1 MKLEYLKDLWDRY
14 QKDMLSQHEMVIL
27 KRLLVK
33 LPEEDLEALI
43 DSTIIVDYNAK
54 FPKENVYQTILKK
67 LSLKSKRERIRNI
80 AILSSAAA
88 AVILLVLIGTWKITD
103 HFGRENKVVGFYKK
117 QKNDIT
123 LLSNSHPNFRLLDG
137 KILPIT
143 RNVRNLRIGSI
154 GIKSHGGENYSIIV
168 DPTEENKEM
177 YFAFENAK
185 GKTSHLILSDG
196 SEVWLNSA
204 SKLEISN
211 FYGLGKNR
219 NVKLIGEAYFEVKH
233 DANRPFFVNSK
244 DVEIKV
250 LGTTFNIKSRTG
262 NGGVEATL
270 VTGKIFVRNKN
281 RELILLPNQQ
291 ANIQDPIITL
301 NKDIDIG
308 SVLAWKNG
316 SFNFENKPIPEILEE
331 LKEWY
336 DLDQIILKTHSKE
349 RITLNIVRTRSLK
362 ELLDKMELISNLKFK
377 IEGRRLIVQ

>member
-1 MKLEYLKDLWDRY
+1 VKLEYLKDLWDRY